1 MEIYLFPVVLTLILV
16 ESILSCRWK
25 RFYFE
30 YGLPLFEK
38 NIYLNESCLEVSIF
52 VEKMNYKFKSS
63 GYSPS
68 LYFKEMDENTTAFRE
83 KMFELSLFTYTPL
96 MHGKI
101 SLSQN
106 NKNIK
111 ITGLSNWFPLAFLF
125 LWYSSLLPN
134 ISIQKDLIFLLA
146 PILIFGVIYIIQRNK
161 YLNLCTYITD
171 IKY

>member
-1 MEIYLFPVVLTLILV
+1 METVLFPIVLSLILV
-16 ESILSCRWK
+16 ESILSGRWK

-30 YGLPLFEK
+30 YGLPLFQK
-38 NIYLNESCLEVSIF
+38 NIFLNESFLEVSIV
-52 VEKMNYKFKSS
+52 VEKMNHKFKSS

-68 LYFKEMDENTTAFRE
+68 LYFRAIDENTIAFRE

-96 MHGKI
+96 MHGRI

-106 NKNIK
+106 NQNIK

-125 LWYSSLLPN
+125 LWYYSLLPN
-134 ISIQKDLIFLLA
+134 VSIQKDLIFLLA

-161 YLNLCTYITD
+161 YQTLCTYLAD
-171 IKY
+171 IKC